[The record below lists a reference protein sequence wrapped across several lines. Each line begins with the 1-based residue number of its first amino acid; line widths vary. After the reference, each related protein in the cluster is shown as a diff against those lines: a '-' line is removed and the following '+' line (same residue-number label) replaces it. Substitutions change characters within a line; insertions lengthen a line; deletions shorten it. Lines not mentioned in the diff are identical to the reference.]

1 MQITAYSLLMRR
13 KHNINHLCWVITQL
27 LTGDTDL
34 GLDQLDLAGIPH
46 DTDLGLTSWTW
57 LVSLMILTWDF
68 TSWTWLGS
76 LMMSSAMAEIPAVI
90 VRLTHREQ
98 YTLYGQ
104 SWARANFFFYCVINA
119 QLLKLVSMPTQKNN
133 PLPPMLVVIFH
144 PPPFLRTVPSHLL
157 PTENLTHHGG
167 HPPPLLAV
175 KLIPPCTH

>member
-1 MQITAYSLLMRR
+1 MRR

-46 DTDLGLTSWTW
+46 DTDLGLTSQ
-57 LVSLMILTWDF
+57 
-68 TSWTWLGS
+68 TWLGS

-104 SWARANFFFYCVINA
+104 SWARANFFFTA
-119 QLLKLVSMPTQKNN
+119 S
-133 PLPPMLVVIFH
+133 
-144 PPPFLRTVPSHLL
+144 
-157 PTENLTHHGG
+157 
-167 HPPPLLAV
+167 
-175 KLIPPCTH
+175 